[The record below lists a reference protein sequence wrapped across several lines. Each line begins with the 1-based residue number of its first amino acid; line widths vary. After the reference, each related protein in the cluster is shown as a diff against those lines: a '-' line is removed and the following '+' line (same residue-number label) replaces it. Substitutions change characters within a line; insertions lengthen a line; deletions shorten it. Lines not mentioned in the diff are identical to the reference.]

1 MKRFLC
7 SEHSYKIK
15 DTKKPISFSDKECSF
30 CRYENRPWTIKD
42 IAVSLE
48 NAAISM
54 KYAFDD
60 PYSDPF
66 GFSFLPELEEAM
78 VAFLKVIE
86 SSYRDRLLEKFNK
99 TAPPKESIGSNGHYT
114 LSSED
119 FDRLLEDLND
129 DEPNHAITKARER
142 FLEIKSKHTKT

>member
-7 SEHSYKIK
+7 SEHSHKIK

-60 PYSDPF
+60 PHSDPF

-99 TAPPKESIGSNGHYT
+99 TAPPKESIGSNNKGQ
-114 LSSED
+114 
-119 FDRLLEDLND
+119 
-129 DEPNHAITKARER
+129 
-142 FLEIKSKHTKT
+142 